1 MSFNK
6 PKLAEMLNESDVEQK
21 LVFPFLVAPKPY
33 GLGLSSIQI
42 LSKQN
47 VRKFSIGK
55 GSDQKSYFPD
65 YLIVKASLPLFVVE
79 AKPRGTNL
87 EEAFR
92 EARLYA
98 AEMNAIFPAGLN
110 PLTRVMAI
118 NGDSCFAGFYDQA
131 EPHLKLSYSEI
142 DPYCEK
148 LSQLQNLVGE
158 DALELEFI
166 RLSRLI
172 KPARYWKPRRLVGGA
187 SIQNDLVG
195 YNSF

>member
-33 GLGLSSIQI
+33 GLGLSSAQI

-47 VRKFSIGK
+47 VRKFLIGK

-79 AKPRGTNL
+79 AKPRGANL

-110 PLTRVMAI
+110 PFDPS
-118 NGDSCFAGFYDQA
+118 NGNQ
-131 EPHLKLSYSEI
+131 
-142 DPYCEK
+142 
-148 LSQLQNLVGE
+148 
-158 DALELEFI
+158 
-166 RLSRLI
+166 R
-172 KPARYWKPRRLVGGA
+172 RRLLCRI
-187 SIQNDLVG
+187 SRSSRTLLKTHL
-195 YNSF
+195 F